1 MHNSGYILARFS
13 GPFFD
18 PSTKYDLYPPSK
30 WKRGSR
36 CIFTMETSLLK
47 MLSEEEIKNL
57 KKDNESLKKELDE
70 INYLISIREEELEI
84 LRAKLSQVAELKSEL
99 DTNLDQISQM
109 QLHLIDHQRKTEGA
123 LKREAALEDELLQSI
138 EMEKAYYDI
147 KEKFDSSLAA
157 VKDMDNELGEAMDM
171 YKQLGDAN
179 SKIAELESMMEIFK
193 MENENLKLDIIDLKG
208 QNKTG

>member
-1 MHNSGYILARFS
+1 
-13 GPFFD
+13 
-18 PSTKYDLYPPSK
+18 
-30 WKRGSR
+30 
-36 CIFTMETSLLK
+36 
-47 MLSEEEIKNL
+47 
-57 KKDNESLKKELDE
+57 
-70 INYLISIREEELEI
+70 
-84 LRAKLSQVAELKSEL
+84 
-99 DTNLDQISQM
+99 
-109 QLHLIDHQRKTEGA
+109 
-123 LKREAALEDELLQSI
+123 
-138 EMEKAYYDI
+138 MEKAYYDI

>member
-1 MHNSGYILARFS
+1 
-13 GPFFD
+13 
-18 PSTKYDLYPPSK
+18 
-30 WKRGSR
+30 
-36 CIFTMETSLLK
+36 